1 MSTPNPTPYTPPAD
15 IITAAESALAK
26 ARPDEIG
33 RATVLYTTYCGVTGG
48 RSAVTGAELPPFEKC
63 PLLVRAAWLAVALA
77 INTPVAS
84 VAPPSQLS
92 PMPVQKPSPGRI
104 VLYCLGDEGGTRKG
118 EVRPAVVV
126 ALRAPDQMAPNIQVL
141 GDGPNDDFTAAGGHG
156 GEHAWRGTVPFGGP
170 DKPGTWFWPP
180 RV

>member
-1 MSTPNPTPYTPPAD
+1 M
-15 IITAAESALAK
+15 
-26 ARPDEIG
+26 
-33 RATVLYTTYCGVTGG
+33 LYTVYCGVTGG
-48 RSAVTGAELPPFEKC
+48 RSAVTGVE
-63 PLLVRAAWLAVALA
+63 A

-84 VAPPSQLS
+84 GVP
-92 PMPVQKPSPGRI
+92 PVQKPSPGRI

-126 ALRAPDQMAPNIQVL
+126 ALRAPDPMAPNLQVL

-156 GEHAWRGTVPFGGP
+156 GEHTWSGTVPFGVS